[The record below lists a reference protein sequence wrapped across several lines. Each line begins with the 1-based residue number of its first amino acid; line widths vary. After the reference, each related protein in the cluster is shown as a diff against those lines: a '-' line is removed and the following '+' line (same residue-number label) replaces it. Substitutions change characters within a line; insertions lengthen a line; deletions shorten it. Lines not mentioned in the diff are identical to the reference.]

1 MRGDLSAYKQ
11 NVQKNSIILG
21 SNIQEWHQL
30 ICLGN
35 SMSHQKYKKKKLTK
49 ILILQEQAVQCKL
62 FCWDGMP
69 TSYCNL
75 CILAYNLHVLT
86 YQQRDENGRQKVK
99 RATQVHANYCN
110 R

>member
-1 MRGDLSAYKQ
+1 MRGDLSVHKQ

-35 SMSHQKYKKKKLTK
+35 SMSHQKYNKNKLTK